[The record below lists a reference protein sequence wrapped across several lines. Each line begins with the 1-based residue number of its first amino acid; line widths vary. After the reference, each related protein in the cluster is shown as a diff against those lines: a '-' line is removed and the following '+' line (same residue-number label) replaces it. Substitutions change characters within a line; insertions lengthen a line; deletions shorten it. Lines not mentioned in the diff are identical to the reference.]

1 MDYLSE
7 NARIVVNFP
16 KEDILIRPKCSV
28 TLFNKYSNGIMS
40 LCTPNTKENSFSI
53 KNFLSVGYNDNLRE
67 PISIGI
73 GNITM
78 PSSSRPTGNYTIS
91 FYDYYVDGFKLI
103 DTVTVANLVQAL
115 PGDVSAQKV
124 AA

>member
-28 TLFNKYSNGIMS
+28 TLFNKYSNGIMG
-40 LCTPNTKENSFSI
+40 LCTPNIKENSFSI

-78 PSSSRPTGNYTIS
+78 PRSSRPTGNYTIS